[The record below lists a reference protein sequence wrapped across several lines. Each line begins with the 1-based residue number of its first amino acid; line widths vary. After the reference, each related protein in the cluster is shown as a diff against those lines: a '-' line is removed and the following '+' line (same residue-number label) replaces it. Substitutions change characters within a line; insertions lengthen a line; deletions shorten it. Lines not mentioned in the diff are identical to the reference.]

1 MTKNRRHG
9 TVPPFSVMGCGM
21 RAYELL
27 EKDQD
32 ECLVCATS
40 DVRDGTLVYEPI
52 DLDDILPQVGE
63 FGKYQK
69 LMLWLVCLPACIP
82 CGFCAFNQLFM
93 ADVPDHWCF
102 VPALSNFTQFERK
115 ALGIPMQGLT
125 FKKCE
130 RYAIDWDMVMHNFNI
145 NDFKSEPN
153 WPVEACTDGWEY
165 NLTEVSSS
173 IVIDFDLVCD
183 RGIYPTLG
191 LTALN
196 ISGPIGVYFFGY
208 LNDKIGRKK
217 SFFACLFTL
226 LLGSILTACSPSYWY
241 WAGSR
246 LIVGLTLPAIY
257 QIPFILAL
265 ELVGA
270 NYRSFVTVLTCTFY
284 TFGLMGLAGVAYLVR
299 DWVYLTLVTSLPFVL
314 YIVYWFFLPESPRWL
329 LANGKFEEALRLL
342 ETLAK
347 LKQRM
352 MLTRSKSVEDA
363 EKCPDVCVLCRTP
376 NMRLKTI
383 LITTI
388 WFANSLVYIG
398 LNYYGPALGDN
409 QYLSFFL
416 SSVVEIP
423 SYLMCWLVLD
433 RWGRRWPLCLSMI
446 VSGISCVATVL
457 LPEDSVTSTLV
468 LYLISKCAISAA
480 FLIMYPLAGELYPT
494 ELRGVGIGTSSYI
507 GGLGLIVIPF
517 ITYLGAEYLIL
528 PLIIMGIIAIVG
540 GLLGLRLPET
550 LHYRLPQTLEDGEA
564 FGKNFTCEDCYRCIP
579 LRFEPEE
586 DSYED
591 LEMNTK
597 TEVSE
602 ETPLE
607 STKRL
612 SMRRLA
618 RQTSFMDT
626 QKDSDGSLKITYWL

>member
-1 MTKNRRHG
+1 MDNTDCTNN
-9 TVPPFSVMGCGM
+9 
-21 RAYELL
+21 
-27 EKDQD
+27 
-32 ECLVCATS
+32 
-40 DVRDGTLVYEPI
+40 EPI

-93 ADVPDHWCF
+93 ANVPDHWCF
-102 VPALSNFTQFERK
+102 IPALANLTQDERK
-115 ALGIPMQGLT
+115 ILGIPMEGND

-130 RYAIDWDMVMHNFNI
+130 RYNIDWEVMMMGDFNI
-145 NDFKSEPN
+145 DDVYQSGN
-153 WPVEACTDGWEY
+153 WSVEACKDGWEY
-165 NLTEVSSS
+165 NRTQVTSS
-173 IVIDFDLVCD
+173 IVVDFDLVCEKD
-183 RGIYPTLG
+183 IYPTLG

-208 LNDKIGRKK
+208 LNDRVGRKK

-226 LLGSILTACSPSYWY
+226 LFGSVLTACATNFWY
-241 WAGSR
+241 WAASR
-246 LIVGLTLPAIY
+246 LIVGLTLPAVY

-265 ELVGA
+265 ELVGS

-299 DWVYLTLVTSLPFVL
+299 DWVHLTLVTSLPFLL
-314 YIVYWFFLPESPRWL
+314 YFAYWFFLPESPRWL

-342 ETLAK
+342 ETLARVNNRDLPPGFK
-347 LKQRM
+347 QQLKQRM
-352 MLTRSKSVEDA
+352 MMTRSKSIEDSK
-363 EKCPDVCVLCRTP
+363 KCPDVCILCRTP

-383 LITTI
+383 LITVI
-388 WFANSLVYIG
+388 WFANSSVYIG

-409 QYLSFFL
+409 EYLSFFL

-423 SYLMCWLVLD
+423 SYVICWLVLD

-446 VSGISCVATVL
+446 ISGVSCVATVL
-457 LPEDSVTSTLV
+457 LPEDAATSTLV
-468 LYLISKCAISAA
+468 LYLFSKFAISAS

-494 ELRGVGIGTSSYI
+494 ELRGIGIGTSSYI
-507 GGLGLIVIPF
+507 GGLGLIIIPF
-517 ITYLGAEYLIL
+517 ITYLGTENLIL
-528 PLIIMGIIAIVG
+528 PLIIMGILAIIG
-540 GLLGLRLPET
+540 GVLGLRLPET
-550 LHYRLPQTLEDGEA
+550 LHYRLPQTLEEGEE

-579 LRFEPEE
+579 LRFEQENE
-586 DSYED
+586 SYED

-597 TEVSE
+597 TEATE

-618 RQTSFMDT
+618 KQASFMDT